1 VRSYPLTKWLDKLIE
16 EQIERSPHAV
26 AAVFEGEQLTYRQLG
41 DRANRLA
48 RHLHELGVG
57 RHTLVAIC
65 VERSAEMLVGLLGI
79 LKAGG
84 AYLPLDPMFPRERLA
99 FMLKDAQ
106 PLVLL
111 TQRRLLADVPEHQAQ
126 AVCLDELPSMRSG
139 ASASMTSLTDR
150 SAEDLAYVL
159 YTSGSTG
166 KPKGV
171 QIQHRALVNFLS
183 SMKREPGI
191 TARDSLLAI
200 TTLSFDIAGL
210 ELYLPLTVGARVVV
224 ASSEVAT
231 DGQQLLALMKEC
243 KPTIMQATPATW
255 RMLLDSGW
263 NGSSRLKILCGGES
277 WGSELSAELL
287 PRCQSLWNMYGPT
300 ETTIWSAVARV
311 EKDQPVSIGHPIDNT
326 TFYILDGSGQSVP
339 VGVPGELHIGGTGLA
354 LGYLGRPD
362 LTSERFI
369 ADPFTSEP
377 GARLYKTG
385 DIVQRIPGGSIEFIR
400 RADHQV
406 KLRGFRI
413 ELGEIE
419 ALLER
424 QAGVRQCVVTVRGD
438 DLPDQ
443 RLVAYIVPADPQARL
458 NVEDLRGALRRR
470 LPSYMIP
477 TAFAVIEKMPL
488 THNGKIDRRELSL
501 RAVNYTEV
509 GLTTNEVDAAPLT
522 PTEMRVKGLWDEI
535 LGVPN
540 LSVRDNFFESGGD
553 SLLAMQLIAAIHRE
567 FRADLSLQALFF
579 APTIQSQAKAIDEIA
594 FNGVQ
599 DHVVPLQKGDTSR
612 HPLFLIHSYHLY
624 PVLPKRLGKDQPVY
638 GIQERSTHVQ
648 MDDWALESMMARYVE
663 AIRSVQPHGPYFIG
677 GFCSAAVPAFEVAR
691 QLREAGEL
699 VPLLAII
706 DAAGYH
712 IEMDP
717 PRNRF
722 ERLRLRWKNTQG
734 SWRFNADK
742 PKLLQAAEIVAAL
755 RNFATILFQN
765 QSIKLQNWWWGRICR
780 FYMRRHLRM
789 PGFILGKLVAGIR
802 IVTLEAS
809 RNYSLRPYEGD
820 IAVFLAAGSNFP
832 DREDSISP
840 WAQTTSGKAEVVW
853 LPGDHTTAFTPPNIN
868 IFAEKLR
875 NAIDAAVEQHRTRA
889 GCAAGS
895 EEAKV
900 YGAEPIAS
908 QIPTTER

>member
-1 VRSYPLTKWLDKLIE
+1 VRSYPPTKWLDELIE
-16 EQIERSPHAV
+16 EQIDRSPHAV

-48 RHLHELGVG
+48 NYLQELGVG
-57 RHTLVAIC
+57 RNTLVAIC

-99 FMLKDAQ
+99 FMLEDAQ

-111 TQRRLLADVPEHQAQ
+111 TQRRLLTDLPEHRAQ
-126 AVCLDELPSMRSG
+126 VVCLDELPSMRSAAP
-139 ASASMTSLTDR
+139 ASRRVLIDR
-150 SAEDLAYVL
+150 STEDLAYVL

-171 QIQHRALVNFLS
+171 QISHRALVNFLI
-183 SMKREPGI
+183 SMQREPGI
-191 TARDSLLAI
+191 TAKDSLLAI

-224 ASSEVAT
+224 ASSEAAT
-231 DGQQLLALMKEC
+231 DGQQLVALMKEC
-243 KPTIMQATPATW
+243 KPTVMQATPATW

-263 NGSSRLKILCGGES
+263 NGSSKLKILCGGES
-277 WGSELSAELL
+277 WSTELSSELL
-287 PRCQSLWNMYGPT
+287 PRCKALWNMYGPT

-311 EKDQPVSIGHPIDNT
+311 EKDQPVLIGQPIDNT
-326 TFYILDGSGQSVP
+326 TFYVLDEDGQPVP
-339 VGVPGELHIGGTGLA
+339 VGFPGELHIGGTGLA
-354 LGYLGRPD
+354 LGYLGRPE
-362 LTSERFI
+362 LTSERFV
-369 ADPFTSEP
+369 ADRFSSEA
-377 GARLYKTG
+377 GSRLYKTG
-385 DIVQRIPGGSIEFIR
+385 DVVQRLPGGSIEFLR

-424 QAGVRQCVVTVRGD
+424 QAGIRQCVVTVLGD
-438 DLPDQ
+438 DPADK
-443 RLVAYIVPADPQARL
+443 RLVAYIVPADPQAAL
-458 NVEDLRGALRRR
+458 DVEDLRGVLKQR
-470 LPSYMIP
+470 LPNHMIP
-477 TAFAVIEKMPL
+477 SSFAVIEKMPL
-488 THNGKIDRRELSL
+488 TPNGKIDRRALPMTTINQTEAGSATEEMDAHLAATEL
-501 RAVNYTEV
+501 
-509 GLTTNEVDAAPLT
+509 
-522 PTEMRVKGLWDEI
+522 RVMELWEQI
-535 LGVPN
+535 LGVPKP
-540 LSVRDNFFESGGD
+540 SVRDNFFESGGN
-553 SLLAMQLIAAIHRE
+553 SLLAMRLIAAIHKE
-567 FRADLSLQALFF
+567 FGANLSLQALFF
-579 APTIQSQAKAIDEIA
+579 APTIQLQAKAINEIA
-594 FNGVQ
+594 FKGVQ
-599 DHVVPLQKGDTSR
+599 DHIVPLQKGDASR
-612 HPLFLIHSYHLY
+612 PPFFLIHSYHLY

-677 GFCSAAVPAFEVAR
+677 GFCSAAIPAFEVAR
-691 QLREAGEL
+691 QLRGAGEL

-706 DAAGYH
+706 DAAGHH

-734 SWRFNADK
+734 SWRFDADK
-742 PKLLQAAEIVAAL
+742 PKLLQAAETVGAL
-755 RNFATILFQN
+755 RNFATILLQN

-789 PGFILGKLVAGIR
+789 PAFILGKLVAGIR

-809 RNYSLRPYEGD
+809 RNYFLRPYEGD
-820 IAVFLAAGSNFP
+820 IAVFLAAGSNFR
-832 DREDSISP
+832 DREDSVSP
-840 WAQTTSGKAEVVW
+840 WAQTTSGKTEVVW
-853 LPGDHTTAFTPPNIN
+853 LPGDHTTAFTLPHIN
-868 IFAEKLR
+868 VFAQELR
-875 NAIDAAVEQHRTRA
+875 NALDAALGQHRRS
-889 GCAAGS
+889 GVGAAEA
-895 EEAKV
+895 EEPGYMAPNRLHRK
-900 YGAEPIAS
+900 
-908 QIPTTER
+908 

>member
-1 VRSYPLTKWLDKLIE
+1 MRSYPPKKWLDELIE

-26 AAVFEGEQLTYRQLG
+26 AAVCEGEQLTYRQLG
-41 DRANRLA
+41 DRANQLA
-48 RHLHELGVG
+48 GYLQELGVG
-57 RHTLVAIC
+57 RNALVAIC
-65 VERSAEMLVGLLGI
+65 VERSAEMLVGLFGI

-99 FMLKDAQ
+99 FMLEDAQ

-111 TQRRLLADVPEHQAQ
+111 TQRRLLTDLPDHQSQ
-126 AVCLDELPSMRSG
+126 VVCLDEVLSMRSSAP
-139 ASASMTSLTDR
+139 ASRRVRIDR
-150 SAEDLAYVL
+150 STEDLAYVL

-171 QIQHRALVNFLS
+171 QIQHRALVNFLI
-183 SMKREPGI
+183 SMQREPGI
-191 TARDSLLAI
+191 TAKDSLLAI

-210 ELYLPLTVGARVVV
+210 ELYLPLTVGARIVV
-224 ASSEVAT
+224 ASSEAAT

-243 KPTIMQATPATW
+243 NPTIMQATPATW

-263 NGSSRLKILCGGES
+263 NGSSKLKILCGGES
-277 WGSELSAELL
+277 WGTELSSELL
-287 PRCQSLWNMYGPT
+287 PRCKSLWNMYGPT

-311 EKDQPVSIGHPIDNT
+311 EKDQPVLIGQPIDNT
-326 TFYILDGSGQSVP
+326 TFYLLDEGGQPVP
-339 VGVPGELHIGGTGLA
+339 AGVPGELHIGGAGLA
-354 LGYLGRPD
+354 LGYLGRPE
-362 LTSERFI
+362 LTSERFV
-369 ADPFTSEP
+369 ADRFSSE
-377 GARLYKTG
+377 AESRLYKTG
-385 DIVQRIPGGSIEFIR
+385 DIVQRLPGGSIEFLR

-419 ALLER
+419 ALLEH
-424 QAGVRQCVVTVRGD
+424 QAGIRQCVVIVQGD
-438 DLPDQ
+438 DPADK
-443 RLVAYIVPADPQARL
+443 RLVAYIVPSDPQAAL
-458 NVEDLRGALRRR
+458 NFEELRAAFKER
-470 LPSYMIP
+470 LPNYMIP
-477 TAFAVIEKMPL
+477 SSFIVIEKMPL
-488 THNGKIDRRELSL
+488 TPNGKIDRRALPMTTIDQ
-501 RAVNYTEV
+501 TEA
-509 GLTTNEVDAAPLT
+509 GSATEEMDAPLT
-522 PTEMRVKGLWDEI
+522 GTELRVMELWKQI
-535 LGVPN
+535 LCVPI

-553 SLLAMQLIAAIHRE
+553 SLLAMRLIAAVHIE
-567 FRADLSLQALFF
+567 FRANLSLHALFF

-594 FNGVQ
+594 FKGVQ
-599 DHVVPLQKGDTSR
+599 DHVVSLQQGEISR
-612 HPLFLIHSYHLY
+612 PPFFLIHSYHLY

-648 MDDWALESMMARYVE
+648 MDDWTLESMMARYVE

-722 ERLRLRWKNTQG
+722 KRIRLRWKNTQG
-734 SWRFNADK
+734 SWRFDPDK
-742 PKLLQAAEIVAAL
+742 PKLIQAAEIVGVL
-755 RNFATILFQN
+755 RNFATVLLQN

-789 PGFILGKLVAGIR
+789 PTFILGKLVAGIR

-809 RNYSLRPYEGD
+809 RNYSLRPYKGD
-820 IAVFLAAGSNFP
+820 IAVFLAAGSNFR
-832 DREDSISP
+832 DREVSTSP
-840 WAQTTSGKAEVVW
+840 WEQTTSGKTEVVW
-853 LPGDHTTAFTPPNIN
+853 LAGDHTTAFTLPNIDV
-868 IFAEKLR
+868 FAEALR
-875 NAIDAAVEQHRTRA
+875 SAFDAALEQPRTRA

-908 QIPTTER
+908 QISSTEL